1 MLESHVVF
9 VYFLF
14 AEIFF
19 LFNRPAQLLGIYI
32 VRVSLDV
39 LQ

>member
-1 MLESHVVF
+1 MAI
-9 VYFLF
+9 VYFIF
-14 AEIFF
+14 ADFFF
-19 LFNRPAQLLGIYI
+19 LFNQPAKLLGIYI